1 MGISKKDDLELD
13 FNGLRTENYSSTIP
27 YLKNLT
33 LDAKT
38 LLERLPANDVQIGL
52 FQDSENYDM
61 YRMFEENPGN
71 ANENNFS
78 ETSPFISSD
87 VYNNLVRN
95 QSGGGISS
103 TSSSVITTTTTDNSS
118 DLMRGGGKTESTS
131 SSSSSSSS
139 DSNKKDR
146 KKKHNKKSDMSEK
159 SESSE
164 TPSSDRLSEELTEKM
179 LSSHTGGYSSTQ
191 TDNTATH
198 SFISSSAK
206 YQSDSE
212 ILSTISLN
220 HKGRYNYTES
230 INTSD
235 INIVSVDD

>member
-1 MGISKKDDLELD
+1 MGINKKDDLELD

-27 YLKNLT
+27 YMKNLT
-33 LDAKT
+33 ADAKT
-38 LLERLPANDVQIGL
+38 LLERLPMNQAQIGL

-61 YRMFEENPGN
+61 YKMFEENPGN
-71 ANENNFS
+71 VTENNFS

-95 QSGGGISS
+95 QRGGGISS
-103 TSSSVITTTTTDNSS
+103 TSSSSAVTTSTTDSS
-118 DLMRGGGKTESTS
+118 SELSRGGGREKDSASESTS
-131 SSSSSSSS
+131 SSSNSSS
-139 DSNKKDR
+139 DQSEHK
-146 KKKHNKKSDMSEK
+146 KKKHKKKSDKS
-159 SESSE
+159 SESDRSE
-164 TPSSDRLSEELTEKM
+164 DLEEELTEKM
-179 LSSHTGGYSSTQ
+179 LYSGHTTSAS
-191 TDNTATH
+191 NTATDTN
-198 SFISSSAK
+198 SFISSSVNQK

-220 HKGRYNYTES
+220 HKGRHNYTES